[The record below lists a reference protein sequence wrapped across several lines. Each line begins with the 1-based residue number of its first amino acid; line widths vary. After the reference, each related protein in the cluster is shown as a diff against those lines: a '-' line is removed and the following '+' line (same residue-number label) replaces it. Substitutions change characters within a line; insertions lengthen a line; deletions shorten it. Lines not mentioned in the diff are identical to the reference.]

1 MPLNDN
7 SSAELADKA
16 RKLAKLLD
24 FKCEFIEHPH
34 TDGSTSSGATRALG
48 VGLSSIVKC
57 LLLRSRKKKLI
68 FAIIRGDTKFS
79 PKKLEIATGEKK
91 FSLVAR
97 EKLQALTGF
106 LPGGIPPFI
115 GLHLKI
121 PTYLDELVLNNEDV
135 YGSGG
140 SPFIGLRFTPQN
152 LVEKGAKIAKLA
164 EMDSF

>member
-1 MPLNDN
+1 M
-7 SSAELADKA
+7 AEPADKA

-24 FKCEFIEHPH
+24 FRCEFIEHPH
-34 TDGSTSSGATRALG
+34 ADGSTSSGATRALG
-48 VGLSSIVKC
+48 VELSRIVKC

-68 FAIIRGDTKFS
+68 FAIIGGDTKFS

-97 EKLQALTGF
+97 EQVQALTSF

-115 GLHLKI
+115 GLYLKI
-121 PTYLDELVLNNEDV
+121 PTYLDELVLVNEDM

-140 SPFIGLRFTPQN
+140 SPYIGLRFNPQD
-152 LVEKGAKIAKLA
+152 LVEKGVIIADLA
-164 EMDSF
+164 EINSF